1 MIRINL
7 LPLKVRKTKVVVRLT
22 TYLIIG
28 LSVLALL
35 LVLQLLS
42 LLSQTRRVDALK
54 HKLQVAEEA
63 LAERLGPVRHLAA
76 QEQRQ
81 AELQRLA
88 ASLAPPQGIWIG
100 ILDLLAEHVQP
111 DMWLTKLTAKQAKE
125 TDPPQLMLEGRA
137 YQKISVADFLTGLEG
152 SGRFQEVMLE
162 SLAEVT
168 VDNQI
173 QVQFK
178 VKLAYAPARPAAQA
192 EAKP

>member
-28 LSVLALL
+28 LSVLGLL

-42 LLSQTRRVDALK
+42 LLSQIRRLDAQK

-76 QEQRQ
+76 QEQQ
-81 AELQRLA
+81 QVELDRLA
-88 ASLAPPQGIWIG
+88 ATLAPPQATWIS

-111 DMWLTKLTAKQAKE
+111 DMWLTKLNAQQVKE
-125 TDPPQLMLEGRA
+125 ADPPQILLEGRA
-137 YQKISVADFLTGLEG
+137 YHKISVADLLTGLEG
-152 SGRFQEVMLE
+152 SGRFREVTLE

-168 VDNQI
+168 VDDQI

-178 VKLAYAPARPAAQA
+178 VKLAYASVPAAV
-192 EAKP
+192 EAAP